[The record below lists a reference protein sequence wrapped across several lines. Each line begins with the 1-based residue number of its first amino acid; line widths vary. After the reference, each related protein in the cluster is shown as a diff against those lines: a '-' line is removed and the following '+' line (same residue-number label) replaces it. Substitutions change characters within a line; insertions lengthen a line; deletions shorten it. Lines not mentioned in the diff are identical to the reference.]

1 MRRKKY
7 LAAVLILSGVM
18 AFSAGCGN
26 EKKEEKSVEDTAD
39 QDTAGEDSEENS
51 GDQGEAGETGN
62 NHENALN
69 FKSEDYVK
77 LGEYKKLKVQYPVPE
92 VLEEDVE
99 YAVQELQDEN
109 KEYREITDRPAKE
122 GDSVNIDY
130 TGVMDG
136 EEFEGGSDTDYELVL
151 GSGDFLEDFENS
163 LIGKNKGETVTFP
176 VTFPEEYF
184 DSEAEGKQAEFTV
197 TINKISEVIVP
208 EYTDEFVAKV
218 TDYKT
223 VEEYEDYIRA
233 DLMATAQEESA
244 SASGED
250 ALAMAV
256 ENAEVDGY
264 PQELYDF
271 YYDET
276 VEGYQFYASLM
287 GMEYEE
293 FLEQL
298 GDGAVED
305 AAIAQVNEYL
315 VCQAIAEKE
324 GLTVTEEGYQ
334 EEAQALLEEY
344 EYDTV
349 EALEADYGKTSI
361 ITQIVRNRVVNFLY
375 ENAEVEEVSQ
385 DEYYGEDEES
395 VDGEESD
402 SGEES
407 GGGELEADGEESGDG
422 ELELE
427 IDGEESGDGEQESET
442 DGEE

>member
-7 LAAVLILSGVM
+7 FAIALVLSGAM
-18 AFSAGCGN
+18 AFSAGCGST
-26 EKKEEKSVEDTAD
+26 KKEAESSVENKAD
-39 QDTAGEDSEENS
+39 QDIAGEDSGES
-51 GDQGEAGETGN
+51 AGDAAEAGGAETEN
-62 NHENALN
+62 NHEDALN
-69 FKSEDYVK
+69 FKAEDYVK
-77 LGEYKKLKVQYPVPE
+77 LGEYKNLKVQYPVPE

-99 YAVQELQDEN
+99 YAIQELQDEN
-109 KEYREITDRPAKE
+109 KEYREITDRPSKE

-130 TGVMDG
+130 TGTLDG

-184 DSEAEGKQAEFTV
+184 DSEVEGKQAEFTV
-197 TINKISEVIVP
+197 TVNKISEVIVP

-223 VEEYEDYIRA
+223 IEEYEEYIRG
-233 DLMATAQEESA
+233 DLISAAQEESV

-250 ALAMAV
+250 ALALAV
-256 ENAEVDGY
+256 ENAEIDGY

-276 VEGYQFYASLM
+276 IAGYQFYASLM
-287 GMEYEE
+287 GMEYDE
-293 FLEQL
+293 FLEQM
-298 GDGAVED
+298 GEGAVED
-305 AAIAQVNEYL
+305 AALAQVNEYL
-315 VCQAIAEKE
+315 VVQAIADKE

-334 EEAQALLEEY
+334 EEAEALLEEY

-349 EALEADYGKTSI
+349 EDLEADYGKTSI
-361 ITQIVRNRVVNFLY
+361 ITQIVRSRVVNFLY
-375 ENAEVEEVSQ
+375 ENADVEEVSQ
-385 DEYYGEDEES
+385 DEYYGEDEEAE
-395 VDGEESD
+395 EESD
-402 SGEES
+402 GESE
-407 GGGELEADGEESGDG
+407 DGEESGDG

-427 IDGEESGDGEQESET
+427 LDGEE
-442 DGEE
+442 

>member
-7 LAAVLILSGVM
+7 FAIALVLSGAMV
-18 AFSAGCGN
+18 FSAGCGN
-26 EKKEEKSVEDTAD
+26 TKKEAESSVEDKAD
-39 QDTAGEDSEENS
+39 QDAAGEDSEES
-51 GDQGEAGETGN
+51 AGDAGETSGAETEN
-62 NHENALN
+62 NHEDALN
-69 FKSEDYVK
+69 FKAEDYVK
-77 LGEYKKLKVQYPVPE
+77 LGEYKNLKVQYPVPE

-130 TGVMDG
+130 TGTLDG

-184 DSEAEGKQAEFTV
+184 DSEVEGKQAEFTV
-197 TINKISEVIVP
+197 TVNKISEVIVP

-223 VEEYEDYIRA
+223 IEEYEEYIRG
-233 DLMATAQEESA
+233 DLISAAQEESV

-250 ALAMAV
+250 ALALAV
-256 ENAEVDGY
+256 ENAEIDGY

-276 VEGYQFYASLM
+276 IAGYQFYASLM

-293 FLEQL
+293 FLEQM
-298 GDGAVED
+298 GEGAVED
-305 AAIAQVNEYL
+305 AALAQVNEYL
-315 VCQAIAEKE
+315 VVQAIADKE

-334 EEAQALLEEY
+334 EEAEALLEEY

-349 EALEADYGKTSI
+349 EDLEADYGKTSI
-361 ITQIVRNRVVNFLY
+361 ITQIVRSRVVNFLY
-375 ENAEVEEVSQ
+375 ENADVEEVSQ
-385 DEYYGEDEES
+385 DEYYGEDEEAE
-395 VDGEESD
+395 EESD
-402 SGEES
+402 GESE
-407 GGGELEADGEESGDG
+407 DGEESGDG

-427 IDGEESGDGEQESET
+427 LDGEE
-442 DGEE
+442 

>member
-1 MRRKKY
+1 MRRRKY
-7 LAAVLILSGVM
+7 LAVVLILSGAM

-26 EKKEEKSVEDTAD
+26 TKKGTENTAK
-39 QDTAGEDSEENS
+39 QDSAGEDSDESTKEQ
-51 GDQGEAGETGN
+51 GDA
-62 NHENALN
+62 ENAYDDVLN
-69 FKSEDYVK
+69 FKAEDYVK
-77 LGEYKKLKVQYPVPE
+77 LGDYKNLKVQYPVPE

-99 YAVQELQDEN
+99 YAIQELQEEN
-109 KEYREITDRPAKE
+109 KEYREITDRPSKE

-176 VTFPEEYF
+176 LTFPEEYF

-208 EYTDEFVAKV
+208 EYTDEFVAEV

-223 VEEYEDYIRA
+223 IEEYEEYIRG
-233 DLMATAQEESA
+233 DLIATAQEESA

-276 VEGYQFYASLM
+276 VSGYQFYASMM

-293 FLEQL
+293 FLEQM
-298 GDGAVED
+298 GEGAVED

-315 VCQAIAEKE
+315 VAQAIADKE
-324 GLTVTEEGYQ
+324 GLAVTEEGYQ

-349 EALEADYGKTSI
+349 EELEADYGKTSI
-361 ITQIVRNRVVNFLY
+361 ITQIVRSRVVNFLY
-375 ENAEVEEVSQ
+375 ENADVEEVSQ
-385 DEYYGEDEES
+385 DEYYGEDEELE
-395 VDGEESD
+395 EESD
-402 SGEES
+402 DGESEDAEES
-407 GGGELEADGEESGDG
+407 GDGESEDAEESGDGESEDAEESGDG

-427 IDGEESGDGEQESET
+427 LDGEE
-442 DGEE
+442 

>member
-7 LAAVLILSGVM
+7 FAIALVLSGAMV
-18 AFSAGCGN
+18 FSAGCGST
-26 EKKEEKSVEDTAD
+26 KKEAESSVENKAD
-39 QDTAGEDSEENS
+39 QDTAGEDSGES
-51 GDQGEAGETGN
+51 AGDAAEAGGAETEN
-62 NHENALN
+62 NHEDALN
-69 FKSEDYVK
+69 FKAEDYVK
-77 LGEYKKLKVQYPVPE
+77 LGEYKNLKVQYPVPE

-99 YAVQELQDEN
+99 YAIQELQDEN
-109 KEYREITDRPAKE
+109 KEYREITDRPSKE

-130 TGVMDG
+130 TGTLDG

-184 DSEAEGKQAEFTV
+184 DSEVEGKQAEFTV
-197 TINKISEVIVP
+197 TVNKISEVIVP

-223 VEEYEDYIRA
+223 IEEYEEYIRG
-233 DLMATAQEESA
+233 DLISAAQEESV

-250 ALAMAV
+250 ALALAV
-256 ENAEVDGY
+256 ENAEIDGY

-276 VEGYQFYASLM
+276 IAGYQFYASLM
-287 GMEYEE
+287 GMEYDE
-293 FLEQL
+293 FLEQM
-298 GDGAVED
+298 GEGAVED
-305 AAIAQVNEYL
+305 AALAQVNEYL
-315 VCQAIAEKE
+315 VVQAIADKE

-334 EEAQALLEEY
+334 EEAEALLEEY

-349 EALEADYGKTSI
+349 EDLEADYGKTSI
-361 ITQIVRNRVVNFLY
+361 ITQIVRSRVVNFLY
-375 ENAEVEEVSQ
+375 ENADVEEVSQ
-385 DEYYGEDEES
+385 DEYYGEDEEAE
-395 VDGEESD
+395 EESD
-402 SGEES
+402 GESE
-407 GGGELEADGEESGDG
+407 DGEESGDG

-427 IDGEESGDGEQESET
+427 LDGEE
-442 DGEE
+442 

>member
-1 MRRKKY
+1 MRRRKY
-7 LAAVLILSGVM
+7 LAVVLILSGAM

-26 EKKEEKSVEDTAD
+26 TKKGTENTAK
-39 QDTAGEDSEENS
+39 QDSAGEDSDESTKEQ
-51 GDQGEAGETGN
+51 GDA
-62 NHENALN
+62 ENAYDDVLN
-69 FKSEDYVK
+69 FKAEDYVK
-77 LGEYKKLKVQYPVPE
+77 LGDYKNLKVQYPVPE
-92 VLEEDVE
+92 VLEE
-99 YAVQELQDEN
+99 N
-109 KEYREITDRPAKE
+109 KEYREITDRPSKE

-176 VTFPEEYF
+176 LTFPEEYF

-208 EYTDEFVAKV
+208 EYTDEFVAEV

-223 VEEYEDYIRA
+223 IEEYEEYIRG
-233 DLMATAQEESA
+233 DLIATAQEESA

-276 VEGYQFYASLM
+276 VSGYQFYASMM

-293 FLEQL
+293 FLEQM
-298 GDGAVED
+298 GEGAVED

-315 VCQAIAEKE
+315 VAQAIADKE
-324 GLTVTEEGYQ
+324 GLAVTEEGYQ

-349 EALEADYGKTSI
+349 EELEADYGKTSI
-361 ITQIVRNRVVNFLY
+361 ITQIVRSRVVNFLY
-375 ENAEVEEVSQ
+375 ENADVEEVSQ
-385 DEYYGEDEES
+385 DEYYGEDEELEEESDDGESEDAEES
-395 VDGEESD
+395 VDGESED
-402 SGEES
+402 AEES
-407 GGGELEADGEESGDG
+407 GDGESEDAEESGDG

-427 IDGEESGDGEQESET
+427 LDGEE
-442 DGEE
+442 

>member
-7 LAAVLILSGVM
+7 LAIALVLSGVM
-18 AFSAGCGN
+18 VFSAGCGN
-26 EKKEEKSVEDTAD
+26 NKKEEAKSVEDTAD
-39 QDTAGEDSEENS
+39 QDTAGGDSGES
-51 GDQGEAGETGN
+51 GQQEAGETGSEN
-62 NHENALN
+62 NHEDALN

-77 LGEYKKLKVQYPVPE
+77 LGEYKNLKVQYPVPE
-92 VLEEDVE
+92 VFEEDVE
-99 YAVQELQDEN
+99 YAIQELQDEN
-109 KEYREITDRPAKE
+109 TEYQEITDRPSQE

-130 TGVMDG
+130 TGTMDG
-136 EEFEGGSDTDYELVL
+136 EEFEGGSDKDYELVL

-163 LIGKNKGETVTFP
+163 LIGKNKGEVVTFP
-176 VTFPEEYF
+176 LTFPEEYF

-223 VEEYEDYIRA
+223 TEEYEDYIRG
-233 DLMATAQEESA
+233 DLMITAQEESA

-250 ALAMAV
+250 ALALAV
-256 ENAEVDGY
+256 ENAEVNGY

-276 VEGYQFYASLM
+276 VAGYQFYASMM

-298 GDGAVED
+298 GEGAVED
-305 AAIAQVNEYL
+305 AVLAQVEEYL
-315 VCQAIAEKE
+315 VAQAIADKE
-324 GLTVTEEGYQ
+324 GLTVTDEGYQ
-334 EEAQALLEEY
+334 EEVQALLEEY
-344 EYDTV
+344 EYDTI
-349 EALEADYGKTSI
+349 EELEEDYGKTSI
-361 ITQIVRNRVVNFLY
+361 ITQIIRSRVVNFLY

-385 DEYYGEDEES
+385 DEYYGEDESEDEDTE
-395 VDGEESD
+395 DGEEA
-402 SGEES
+402 GE
-407 GGGELEADGEESGDG
+407 G

-427 IDGEESGDGEQESET
+427 T